1 MTMAS
6 LLPTQLP
13 AAPSPSG
20 AGNFDLSGMDV
31 MVVDDSSYMLRL
43 LKMILRA
50 MEITSIRCLEDPR
63 RAFEEMRESP
73 PDLVITDVFMS
84 PFDGLDLTRQI
95 RACEQKDLCF
105 TPVFALTGFTDV
117 DHVLQARNSGVHE
130 VLAKPISTERLYR
143 RIISHVE
150 HPRRFISVGEFFGP
164 ERRRNPVPFRGED
177 RRQRIQTT

>member
-6 LLPTQLP
+6 LVSTQYP
-13 AAPSPSG
+13 AAPSRSG

-31 MVVDDSSYMLRL
+31 MVVDDSGYMLRL

-50 MEITSIRCLEDPR
+50 MEITSIRCLQDPL
-63 RAFEEMRESP
+63 RAFEEMCEKP
-73 PDLVITDVFMS
+73 PDLIITDLFMT

-95 RACEQKDLCF
+95 RACEQNDLCF

-150 HPRRFISVGEFFGP
+150 HPRRFISTGEFFGP
-164 ERRRNPVPFRGED
+164 ERRRDSRPFQGED
-177 RRQRIQTT
+177 RRRRSQTT